1 MRGNGFGSG
10 ALLSNKNN
18 KKPISVDAPIVA
30 LQLMGSIN
38 MADQTPRYRS
48 YDTDVDIPD
57 KTPIDRRVAPYR
69 FGQSPR
75 ADFHPEEPVPLF
87 LSDYD
92 GEPDPSEYLAPLRA
106 RRRSLSTR
114 ILAGVLAAAAVAA
127 LFAMFSADVTHDIIV
142 NAKASI
148 AAALPAPYAAAKP
161 DSAQLTAG
169 DAQLR
174 NPKDA
179 ARLSAPAS
187 QTPGVRNVTTV
198 AVAPTRE
205 EITTAYQSALQGRA
219 PAAAAPAAAA
229 PAAPAPV
236 AAAPPAAAPVA
247 APPPAPVPELM
258 IPGDAIHHL
267 DPNEIAASLR
277 RGDDLIASGDLA
289 AARLVL
295 RRAANAGDAQAAMTL
310 AGTYDPV
317 ILEKLG
323 VHGFVPDV
331 AMARVWYEKAKK
343 FGSTE
348 APQRLE
354 LLASKQHRPPPHMT
368 RLRATVTAE
377 EFLPQADKFN

>member
-1 MRGNGFGSG
+1 MRGKCFSGG
-10 ALLSNKNN
+10 ALLDNNNN
-18 KKPISVDAPIVA
+18 KKPISGAAPIVA
-30 LQLMGSIN
+30 LQLMGSIT

-48 YDTDVDIPD
+48 YDYDADTRD
-57 KTPIDRRVAPYR
+57 KSLIDRRVAPYK
-69 FGQSPR
+69 FGQS
-75 ADFHPEEPVPLF
+75 AQTDSHPEEPVPLF

-92 GEPDPSEYLAPLRA
+92 GEPDPSEYMAPLRKD
-106 RRRSLSTR
+106 RRLSISSR
-114 ILAGVLAAAAVAA
+114 ILAGVLATAAVAI
-127 LFAMFSADVTHDIIV
+127 LFAMFSSDATRDIIV

-148 AAALPAPYAAAKP
+148 AASLPAPYAAVQP
-161 DSAQLTAG
+161 DPAQLTAH
-169 DAQLR
+169 DTQLR

-179 ARLSAPAS
+179 ARLSAPAN
-187 QTPGVRNVTTV
+187 QTPGVRSVTTV

-219 PAAAAPAAAA
+219 PAAAAP
-229 PAAPAPV
+229 PAAP
-236 AAAPPAAAPVA
+236 PVA
-247 APPPAPVPELM
+247 APPPAPVPELT

-277 RGDDLIASGDLA
+277 RADDLIASGDLA

-317 ILEKLG
+317 ILEKRG
-323 VHGFVPDV
+323 VHGFVPAV

-343 FGSTE
+343 FGSAE

-354 LLASKQHRPPPHMT
+354 LLASKQH
-368 RLRATVTAE
+368 
-377 EFLPQADKFN
+377 

>member
-1 MRGNGFGSG
+1 M
-10 ALLSNKNN
+10 
-18 KKPISVDAPIVA
+18 VE
-30 LQLMGSIN
+30 
-38 MADQTPRYRS
+38 QTPRYGS
-48 YDTDVDIPD
+48 YDPDIDTHD
-57 KTPIDRRVAPYR
+57 KALIDRRLAPYK
-69 FGQSPR
+69 FGQPARTDSHTE
-75 ADFHPEEPVPLF
+75 DSVPLF

-92 GEPDPSEYLAPLRA
+92 GEPDPSEYMTPLRKD
-106 RRRSLSTR
+106 RRRSVSAR
-114 ILAGVLAAAAVAA
+114 ILAGVLATAAAAI
-127 LFAMFSADVTHDIIV
+127 LFAMFSSDATRDIIV

-148 AAALPAPYAAAKP
+148 AASLPAPYAAVQP
-161 DSAQLTAG
+161 DPAQLTAH
-169 DAQLR
+169 DTQLK

-187 QTPGVRNVTTV
+187 QTPGVRSVTTV

-219 PAAAAPAAAA
+219 PAATPPAATP

-267 DPNEIAASLR
+267 DPNEIASSLR
-277 RGDDLIASGDLA
+277 RADDLIASGDLA

-295 RRAANAGDAQAAMTL
+295 RRAANAGDARAAMTL

-343 FGSTE
+343 FGSAE

-354 LLASKQHRPPPHMT
+354 LLASKRQ
-368 RLRATVTAE
+368 
-377 EFLPQADKFN
+377 

>member
-1 MRGNGFGSG
+1 M
-10 ALLSNKNN
+10 
-18 KKPISVDAPIVA
+18 V
-30 LQLMGSIN
+30 
-38 MADQTPRYRS
+38 DQTPRYRS
-48 YDTDVDIPD
+48 YDPDVDIHD
-57 KTPIDRRVAPYR
+57 KTLTDRRVAPYK
-69 FGQSPR
+69 FGQSVR
-75 ADFHPEEPVPLF
+75 TDSHPEEPVPLF

-92 GEPDPSEYLAPLRA
+92 GEPDPSEYMNPLRND
-106 RRRSLSTR
+106 RRRSVSSR
-114 ILAGVLAAAAVAA
+114 ILAGVLATAAVAI
-127 LFAMFSADVTHDIIV
+127 LFAMFSSDATRDIIV

-148 AAALPAPYAAAKP
+148 AASLPTPYAVVQP
-161 DSAQLTAG
+161 DSAQLTAS
-169 DAQLR
+169 DTQLR

-179 ARLSAPAS
+179 ARLSAPANQS
-187 QTPGVRNVTTV
+187 PGVRTVATV

-205 EITTAYQSALQGRA
+205 EITTAYQSAMQGRA
-219 PAAAAPAAAA
+219 PAATQPAAIP

-258 IPGDAIHHL
+258 IPGDGTHHL

-343 FGSTE
+343 FGSAE

-354 LLASKQHRPPPHMT
+354 LLASKQH
-368 RLRATVTAE
+368 
-377 EFLPQADKFN
+377 